1 MVEHGITKTTISVKN
16 IFGWNI
22 SFRETIGSES
32 YQEELKHIIR
42 GNALNDFELST
53 LVYDVLCL
61 LHTYDYVY
69 AGDYDNEELQ
79 EQVAAFKKKWL
90 KTPRKTQMKET
101 IDACMECLKDDLYAS
116 FLSDIKQQGEENK

>member
-1 MVEHGITKTTISVKN
+1 MSGGTWNYENDHLGQN

-42 GNALNDFELST
+42 GNALNDFELSM

-61 LHTYDYVY
+61 LHTY
-69 AGDYDNEELQ
+69 ERQ
-79 EQVAAFKKKWL
+79 
-90 KTPRKTQMKET
+90 
-101 IDACMECLKDDLYAS
+101 
-116 FLSDIKQQGEENK
+116 